1 MSSLGPLA
9 ESERRRLKDVAR
21 RAVGRVSD
29 RIRMVLLASR
39 GYSLAQIAAIF
50 ECDEATV
57 KRWVER
63 YEQEGESG
71 RQDRPRSGRPRKA
84 DAVARSALCQAVEQT
99 PARLGYRFGYGTT
112 GTLVAHL
119 AQRVGICLSAATV
132 RRLLRLLAYRWGRPR
147 LILPVDPAAAAIMW
161 QVCDRIMWQ
170 VCDRIVWQVCDRIVR
185 APATAAIVCL
195 DECDVH
201 LLPVLRAMWMRR
213 AQQVDVPSP
222 GANRKRAVFG
232 ALEWST
238 GRWLY
243 QITQRKRTGEF
254 IAFLERLAL
263 ACAARPLLVALDTAS
278 IHHAHAVERW
288 LGEHTQVQL
297 LFLPAYSGHRHN
309 PVEKVWWRLK
319 DQLAA
324 NRLHGSIDAMV
335 VAIHDF
341 FAAFTSEDALR
352 LAA

>member
-1 MSSLGPLA
+1 VCSL
-9 ESERRRLKDVAR
+9 SDRERRRLKQLGR
-21 RAVGRVSD
+21 RAVGRVSE

-50 ECDEATV
+50 ECEEATV

-63 YEQEGESG
+63 YQQEGESG

-84 DAVARSALCQAVEQT
+84 DAVARSALSQAVEQT
-99 PARLGYRFGYGTT
+99 PARLGYRFGYWTT
-112 GTLVAHL
+112 VTLAAHL
-119 AQRVGICLSAATV
+119 AQRVGVCLSAATV
-132 RRLLRLLAYRWGRPR
+132 RRALRLLTYRWRRPR
-147 LILPVDPAAAAIMW
+147 LILPIDPAAAAIMW
-161 QVCDRIMWQ
+161 RLYE
-170 VCDRIVWQVCDRIVR
+170 RIVQ
-185 APATAAIVCL
+185 APGTAAIVCL

-254 IAFLERLAL
+254 IAFLEQLAL
-263 ACAARPLLVALDTAS
+263 ASADRLVLVVLDNAS
-278 IHHAHAVERW
+278 IHHAHAVETW
-288 LGEHTQVQL
+288 VGEQTRVQL

-319 DQLAA
+319 DQIAA
-324 NRLHGSIDAMV
+324 SRLHGSIDAVV

-341 FAAFTSEDALR
+341 FATFTSENALR
-352 LAA
+352 LVA

>member
-1 MSSLGPLA
+1 
-9 ESERRRLKDVAR
+9 
-21 RAVGRVSD
+21 
-29 RIRMVLLASR
+29 MVLLASR

-71 RQDRPRSGRPRKA
+71 LQDRPRSGRPRKA

-99 PARLGYRFGYGTT
+99 PAQLGYRFGYWTT
-112 GTLVAHL
+112 GTLGAHL
-119 AQRVGICLSAATV
+119 AQRVGISLSAATV

-147 LILPVDPAAAAIMW
+147 LILPIDPAAAAIMW
-161 QVCDRIMWQ
+161 QL
-170 VCDRIVWQVCDRIVR
+170 CDRIVR

-222 GANRKRAVFG
+222 GANRKRTVFG

-263 ACAARPLLVALDTAS
+263 AYADRPLLVVLDNAS

-297 LFLPAYSGHRHN
+297 LFLPSYSGHRHN

-319 DQLAA
+319 DQIAA

-341 FAAFTSEDALR
+341 FATFTSEDALR

>member
-1 MSSLGPLA
+1 MTGFAWCSW
-9 ESERRRLKDVAR
+9 
-21 RAVGRVSD
+21 RAV
-29 RIRMVLLASR
+29 ATPSR
-39 GYSLAQIAAIF
+39 RSPPSSSATRPRSSAGWSAI
-50 ECDEATV
+50 
-57 KRWVER
+57 K
-63 YEQEGESG
+63 QEGESG
-71 RQDRPRSGRPRKA
+71 LQDRPRSGRPRKA

-99 PARLGYRFGYGTT
+99 PAQLGYRFGYWTT

-119 AQRVGICLSAATV
+119 AQA
-132 RRLLRLLAYRWGRPR
+132 GRD
-147 LILPVDPAAAAIMW
+147 LPERG
-161 QVCDRIMWQ
+161 DRSS
-170 VCDRIVWQVCDRIVR
+170 RA
-185 APATAAIVCL
+185 APAGLSLAVVPASSCRSIPPRPPSCGGCTTASCRLPRTAAIVCL

-222 GANRKRAVFG
+222 GTNRKRAVFG

-238 GRWLY
+238 R
-243 QITQRKRTGEF
+243 
-254 IAFLERLAL
+254 AL
-263 ACAARPLLVALDTAS
+263 AATRSPSASGRASSSPSWSSSRWPMPLVRCSWCSTTRAS
-278 IHHAHAVERW
+278 TTRTRSRAW

-319 DQLAA
+319 DQIAA

-341 FAAFTSEDALR
+341 FATFTRRTPSG
-352 LAA
+352 

>member
-9 ESERRRLKDVAR
+9 ESERRRLKDLAR

-57 KRWVER
+57 KRWVGR
-63 YEQEGESG
+63 YQQDGESG
-71 RQDRPRSGRPRKA
+71 LQDRPRSGRPRKA
-84 DAVARSALCQAVEQT
+84 DAVARHALCQAVEQT
-99 PARLGYRFGYGTT
+99 PAQLGYRFGYWTT
-112 GTLVAHL
+112 GTLAAYL

-147 LILPVDPAAAAIMW
+147 LSLPIDPAAAAIM
-161 QVCDRIMWQ
+161 
-170 VCDRIVWQVCDRIVR
+170 WQVCDRIVR

-222 GANRKRAVFG
+222 GVNRKRAVFG

-243 QITQRKRTGEF
+243 QITARKRTGEF
-254 IAFLERLAL
+254 IAFLELLAL
-263 ACAARPLLVALDTAS
+263 AYADRPVLVVLDNAS

-288 LGEHTQVQL
+288 LGEHPQVQL

-319 DQLAA
+319 DQIAA
-324 NRLHGSIDAMV
+324 NRLHDSIDAMV

-341 FAAFTSEDALR
+341 FATFTSEDALR

>member
-1 MSSLGPLA
+1 
-9 ESERRRLKDVAR
+9 
-21 RAVGRVSD
+21 
-29 RIRMVLLASR
+29 MVLLASR

-63 YEQEGESG
+63 YQQEGESG
-71 RQDRPRSGRPRKA
+71 LQDRPRSGRPRKA

-99 PARLGYRFGYGTT
+99 PAQLGYRFGYWTT
-112 GTLVAHL
+112 VTLAAHL
-119 AQRVGICLSAATV
+119 AQRVGLCLSAATV
-132 RRLLRLLAYRWGRPR
+132 RRALRLLTYRWRRPR
-147 LILPVDPAAAAIMW
+147 LILPIDPAAAAIMW
-161 QVCDRIMWQ
+161 RLYE
-170 VCDRIVWQVCDRIVR
+170 RIVR
-185 APATAAIVCL
+185 APGTAAIVCL

-222 GANRKRAVFG
+222 GTNRKRTVFG

-243 QITQRKRTGEF
+243 QITERKRTGEF
-254 IAFLERLAL
+254 IAFLEQLAL
-263 ACAARPLLVALDTAS
+263 AYADRPVLVVLDNAS
-278 IHHAHAVERW
+278 IHHAHAVETWVSEQTR
-288 LGEHTQVQL
+288 VQL

-319 DQLAA
+319 DQIAA
-324 NRLHGSIDAMV
+324 NRLHGSIDAVV

-341 FAAFTSEDALR
+341 FATFTSEDALR

>member
-9 ESERRRLKDVAR
+9 ESERRRLKELAR

-39 GYSLAQIAAIF
+39 GYSFAQIAAIF
-50 ECDEATV
+50 ECEEATV

-63 YEQEGESG
+63 YQQEGESG
-71 RQDRPRSGRPRKA
+71 LQDRPRSGRPRKA
-84 DAVARSALCQAVEQT
+84 GAVARSALCQAVEQT
-99 PARLGYRFGYGTT
+99 PAQLGYRFGYWTT
-112 GTLVAHL
+112 GMLAAHL
-119 AQRVGICLSAATV
+119 AQRVGISLSAATV

-147 LILPVDPAAAAIMW
+147 LILPIDPATAAIM
-161 QVCDRIMWQ
+161 
-170 VCDRIVWQVCDRIVR
+170 WQVCDRIVR
-185 APATAAIVCL
+185 APAAAAIICL

-201 LLPVLRAMWMRR
+201 VLPVLRAMWMRR

-243 QITQRKRTGEF
+243 QITERKRTGEF
-254 IAFLERLAL
+254 IAFLEQLAL
-263 ACAARPLLVALDTAS
+263 AYADRPVLVVLDNAS
-278 IHHAHAVERW
+278 IHHAHAVQRW

-319 DQLAA
+319 DQIAA

-341 FAAFTSEDALR
+341 FATFTSEDVLR

>member
-1 MSSLGPLA
+1 
-9 ESERRRLKDVAR
+9 
-21 RAVGRVSD
+21 
-29 RIRMVLLASR
+29 MVLLASR

-50 ECDEATV
+50 ECEEATV

-63 YEQEGESG
+63 YQQEGESG
-71 RQDRPRSGRPRKA
+71 LQDRPRSGRPRKA

-99 PARLGYRFGYGTT
+99 PARLGYRFGYWTT
-112 GTLVAHL
+112 GTLVAYL
-119 AQRVGICLSAATV
+119 AQRVGISLSAATV

-147 LILPVDPAAAAIMW
+147 LILPVDPATAAIMW
-161 QVCDRIMWQ
+161 QM
-170 VCDRIVWQVCDRIVR
+170 CDRIVR

-254 IAFLERLAL
+254 IAFLEQLAL
-263 ACAARPLLVALDTAS
+263 AYADRPVLVVLDNAS

-288 LGEHTQVQL
+288 LGEHMQVQL

-319 DQLAA
+319 DQIAA
-324 NRLHGSIDAMV
+324 NRLHDSIDAMV

-341 FAAFTSEDALR
+341 FATFTSEDALR

>member
-9 ESERRRLKDVAR
+9 ESERRRLKDLAR

-63 YEQEGESG
+63 YQQEGESG
-71 RQDRPRSGRPRKA
+71 LQDRPRSGRPRKA

-99 PARLGYRFGYGTT
+99 PARLGYRFGYWTT

-161 QVCDRIMWQ
+161 QVCDRI
-170 VCDRIVWQVCDRIVR
+170 VR

-222 GANRKRAVFG
+222 GANRKRTVFG

-254 IAFLERLAL
+254 IAFLEHLAL
-263 ACAARPLLVALDTAS
+263 AYAARPVLVVLDNAS

-319 DQLAA
+319 DQIAA
-324 NRLHGSIDAMV
+324 NRLHDSIDAMV

-341 FAAFTSEDALR
+341 FATFTSEDALR